1 MTQHHDECGCGSHQP
16 EAAPDNDFSL
26 SAPNSCGA
34 ADCLFNHIPP
44 KIWEALLPKPFRK
57 RHPLLFWGGLIL
69 LAALLWKGFFTGES
83 STNMLAASGDSFA
96 VVRVEGAIM
105 EQKGLLKW
113 IAQVEKDQNVKGVLL
128 RVDSPGGGVGASQEI
143 YEALK
148 KLNSVKPVVAS
159 MGSTAASGGLMV
171 SMAARWVVANPATVT
186 GSIGVR
192 MDRPQYFK
200 LLEMLGLGQEA
211 LTTAPYKDAGSPMR
225 PLTEEDRKYFNAV
238 LQDMHQQ
245 FVEVVAEGRHMA
257 MEQAGKLANGKIY
270 TGREALKLGL
280 VDELGGQDKALEKL
294 RALTGLPEDAELQER
309 PDATKFWKELAEN
322 LLDIQLESHT
332 APVFAYQF

>member
-1 MTQHHDECGCGSHQP
+1 MTQHQDPCGCGRPHD
-16 EAAPDNDFSL
+16 AAAEEFSL
-26 SAPNSCGA
+26 AAPNSCA
-34 ADCLFNHIPP
+34 AVDCPFNHIPP

-57 RHPLLFWGGLIL
+57 RHPLLFWGGLL
-69 LAALLWKGFFTGES
+69 VLALVIWKGFFAGES
-83 STNMLAASGDSFA
+83 GTPMLPTSGGSIA
-96 VVRVEGAIM
+96 VIRVEGAIM
-105 EQKGLLKW
+105 EQRGLLKW
-113 IAQVEKDQNVKGVLL
+113 IHQVEKDQSIKGVLL

-143 YEALK
+143 YAALK
-148 KLNSVKPVVAS
+148 KLDSVKPVVAS

-200 LLEMLGLGQEA
+200 LLEKLGLGQET
-211 LTTAPYKDAGSPMR
+211 LTTAPYKDAGSPLR

-245 FVEVVAEGRHMA
+245 FVEVVAEGRKMDMA
-257 MEQAGKLANGKIY
+257 QAGKLANGKIY

-294 RALTGLPEDAELQER
+294 RALTGLKEEEELKER

-322 LLDIQLESHT
+322 LLNIQLESRT